1 MEGVPFSNLLLGL
14 NSYPECGFLV
24 KNEGSSRKRIT
35 FAHRQRDV
43 LLFELLSSDLF
54 LAKLKGKT
62 DELSEDSYWTLMDAF
77 GIIQEIPPEMKQIL
91 ERSNWT

>member
-1 MEGVPFSNLLLGL
+1 MTIKGKTFNYLTGCSWGAESALMESVPFSNLLIGL

-43 LLFELLSSDLF
+43 LLFELLSKDLF
-54 LAKLKGKT
+54 LAKLKG
-62 DELSEDSYWTLMDAF
+62 
-77 GIIQEIPPEMKQIL
+77 
-91 ERSNWT
+91 